1 MLAST
6 KCYQLAS
13 VLYSM
18 ARRIPYEDVQ
28 TAATQIAQCA
38 NNVLNVTE
46 FFLKINNINCH
57 VRRSMD
63 HYNNEQVYLI

>member
-1 MLAST
+1 
-6 KCYQLAS
+6 
-13 VLYSM
+13 M
-18 ARRIPYEDVQ
+18 ARTIPYEDVQ

-46 FFLKINNINCH
+46 FFLKMNNINYH
-57 VRRSMD
+57 FRLSTD

>member
-1 MLAST
+1 MLASA

-18 ARRIPYEDVQ
+18 ARTIPYEDVQ

-38 NNVLNVTE
+38 NNVLNVRE
-46 FFLKINNINCH
+46 LFLKINNINYH
-57 VRRSMD
+57 FRLSMD
-63 HYNNEQVYLI
+63 HYNNERVYLI